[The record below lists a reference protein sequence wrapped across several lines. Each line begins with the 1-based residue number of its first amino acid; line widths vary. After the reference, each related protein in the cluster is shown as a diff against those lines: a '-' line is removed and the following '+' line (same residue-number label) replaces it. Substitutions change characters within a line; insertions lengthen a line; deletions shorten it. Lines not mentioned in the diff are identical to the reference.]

1 MPAKFKLTEIE
12 CGGSSRGKLTEI
24 RDEVR
29 LIVVS
34 ALERDVDPLGIL
46 FECLKNMLETQNPR
60 KNFGRQTNDVIEL
73 AFELPFAD
81 SALTSEFTNREGS
94 VMPNLHRGQTVH
106 AIHSDISGH
115 QSPLQVMHHHSHC
128 MARR

>member
-1 MPAKFKLTEIE
+1 MPAKFKLSEIE
-12 CGGSSRGKLTEI
+12 CGGRSRGKLTEI

-46 FECLKNMLETQNPR
+46 VECLKNTLKTQNPR

-81 SALTSEFTNREGS
+81 SAFMSEFTNRERS
-94 VMPNLHRGQTVH
+94 LMPNLHRGQNVCT
-106 AIHSDISGH
+106 IHSDISGD

-128 MARR
+128 LSGR